1 MSQHLKQTFLDR
13 EAQNS
18 PAFVT
23 FVTAGYPSVSQTVP
37 IMLALEAG
45 GADVIELG
53 VPFTDPLADGKA
65 IQMANNRAIEQGV
78 DFEMCLSFVKQARE
92 QGLKAPVILM
102 GYYNPLLAHS
112 EQRAV
117 QEAKAAGV
125 NGFIVVD
132 LPPEEAV
139 GFRQLCTQEGM
150 SYVPLIAPSTSDARI
165 KFLASI
171 ADSFIYVSRDRVLVC
186 SPRMLYLTCSTGDR
200 LILQVVSKMGT
211 TGASATV
218 STSLSSFLERI
229 RSLLPSKIPLAVGF
243 GVSTQAH
250 FQEVGRD
257 AEGVVIG
264 SQLVDVIDKGQKT
277 SDEQALKDV
286 AAYCAE
292 VSGNR
297 VRSKALAEF
306 IAKVDANEVISEH
319 KSWAARFG
327 DFGGAYVPEALY
339 DCLEQLSTTYDEARK
354 DPQFWKEWEG
364 EFGYMNR
371 PSQLYEAKRLTEL
384 AGGATIW
391 FKREDLNHTGSH
403 KINNAIGQV
412 LLARRLGKK
421 RIIAETGAGQHGVA
435 TATVCAKF
443 GLECIVYMGE
453 EDVRRQALNVFR
465 MRMLGAKVVAVASG
479 SRTLK
484 DAINEAMRDWVT
496 NLSSTHYIIGSA
508 IGPHPFPTIV
518 RDFQSVIGSEIK
530 SQLAALTG
538 KLPDAVVACVGGGSN
553 AIGTFYSFINDKSV
567 RLIGVEA
574 AGEGVDT
581 AFHSATLSKGSHGVL
596 HGVRTY
602 ILQSKE
608 GQIIS
613 THSISAGLDYPGVGP
628 EHSWLK
634 DSGRAEYVSATDE
647 QALRGFR
654 MCTQREGIIPALETA
669 HAVWATVEEA
679 KKMPKDANIVMCLSG
694 RGDKDVQEISEILPG
709 KWADKLDWHV
719 DGQANQVVG

>member
-1 MSQHLKQTFLDR
+1 MSAHLRDTFAAKD
-13 EAQNS
+13 EQNS

-23 FVTAGYPSVSQTVP
+23 FLTAGFPSVDATVP
-37 IMLALEAG
+37 LMLAMERG

-65 IQMANNRAIEQGV
+65 IQESNNIAIEQGV
-78 DFEMCLSFVKQARE
+78 DYTRCLEFVKEARA

-102 GYYNPLLAHS
+102 GYFNPLLAHG
-112 EQRAV
+112 EERAV
-117 QEAKAAGV
+117 QDAKTAGA
-125 NGFIVVD
+125 NGFIIVD

-139 GFRQLCTQEGM
+139 DFRNVCTREGM
-150 SYVPLIAPSTSDARI
+150 SYIPLIAPSTTDNRI

-171 ADSFIYVSRDRVLVC
+171 ADSFIYV
-186 SPRMLYLTCSTGDR
+186 
-200 LILQVVSKMGT
+200 VSKMGT
-211 TGASATV
+211 TGASDKV
-218 STSLSSFLERI
+218 SSNLSTMLARI
-229 RSLLPSKIPLAVGF
+229 RSLLPRPIPLAVGF

-250 FQEVGRD
+250 FEEVGRD

-264 SQLVDVIDKGQKT
+264 SQLVKVIKD
-277 SDEQALKDV
+277 SAALGPSAAANAV
-286 AAYCAE
+286 QAYCQQ

-297 VRSKALAEF
+297 SRSAPLPKLPVSNEDKAKEVEKVEKV
-306 IAKVDANEVISEH
+306 AK
-319 KSWAARFG
+319 AARFG

-339 DCLEQLSTTYDEARK
+339 DALEELTTAYADARA
-354 DPQFWKEWEG
+354 DPAFWAEWEG
-364 EFGYMNR
+364 EFGYINR
-371 PSQLYEAKRLTEL
+371 RSQLYEAKRLSEHV
-384 AGGATIW
+384 GGARIW

-403 KINNAIGQV
+403 KINNAIGQI
-412 LLARRLGKK
+412 LLARRIGKT

-479 SRTLK
+479 TRTLK

-496 NLSSTHYIIGSA
+496 NLSNTHYLVGSA
-508 IGPHPFPTIV
+508 IGPAPFPTIV
-518 RDFQSVIGSEIK
+518 RDFQSVIGTEIK
-530 SQLAALTG
+530 EQIKEAVG

-553 AIGTFYSFINDKSV
+553 AIGTFYPFIEDKEV
-567 RLIGVEA
+567 RIVGVEA

-581 AFHSATLSKGSHGVL
+581 EFHSATLSRGSKGVF

-602 ILQSKE
+602 ILQTKV
-608 GQIIS
+608 GQIIG

-628 EHSWLK
+628 EHAWLHDTK
-634 DSGRAEYVSATDE
+634 RGEYIAATDE

-654 MCTQREGIIPALETA
+654 ACTQMEGIIPALESS
-669 HAVWATVEEA
+669 HAVWGAMELA
-679 KKMPKDANIVMCLSG
+679 KTMPKDANIVMTLSG
-694 RGDKDVQEISEILPG
+694 RGDKDVAELSDIIPK
-709 KWADKLDWHV
+709 KWADKLDWHI
-719 DGQANQVVG
+719 DGSANAVTH